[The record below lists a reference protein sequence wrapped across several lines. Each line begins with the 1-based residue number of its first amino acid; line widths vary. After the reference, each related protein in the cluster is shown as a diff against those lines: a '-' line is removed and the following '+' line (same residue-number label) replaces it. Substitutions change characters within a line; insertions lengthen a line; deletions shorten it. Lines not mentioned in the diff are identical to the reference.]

1 MTHPQSSTSS
11 FPSGCPVPH
20 GSPVGADGPRIAL
33 YSDDFAAD
41 PHHVYRDARARY
53 GSLVPVELS
62 PGVPA
67 TLVIGYHTALRILN
81 DPDHFPSDSRTWQQT
96 VPSDCPVL
104 PLLEWRPAAIRN
116 SGAEHARYRQATV
129 AGIEEIDQFA
139 LHNTVERIA
148 VPLINTFCGDGSAD
162 LISQYAFPLS
172 FAVINAMLGCPPDIG
187 QRAAMGLAAMFEG
200 VDAEQGNT
208 MFNDAMSDLVAL
220 KRSHPGDDI
229 VSRILRHPVDFDDEE
244 MVQQVLMLYGAGIE
258 PQQNL
263 IINTLRL
270 MLTDQRFA
278 GGILGGS
285 LSTRDALDEVLFT
298 DPPLSN
304 YCVTFPRQP
313 ILIDGVWLP
322 AHQPVVISMAGCNN
336 DPAINTGAYTDNRAH
351 LAWSVGPHT
360 CPARSVAYLI
370 AQDAIDQL
378 LDALPEMRLGV
389 PAEQLTWRPGPFHR
403 SLTALPVLFPETP
416 PLPVYSPQ
424 PEGSA
429 GQ

>member
-11 FPSGCPVPH
+11 FSTGCPVPH
-20 GSPVGADGPRIAL
+20 GSPVGSDGPRVAL
-33 YSDDFAAD
+33 YADDFAAD
-41 PHHVYRDARARY
+41 PHQVYRQARARY

-116 SGAEHARYRQATV
+116 SGLVHARYRQAIV
-129 AGIEEIDQFA
+129 AGIDEIDQFA
-139 LHNTVERIA
+139 LRNTVEQIA
-148 VPLINTFCGDGSAD
+148 APLINTFCADGSAD
-162 LISQYAFPLS
+162 LIAQYAFPLA
-172 FAVINAMLGCPPDIG
+172 FAVINAMLGCPPEIG
-187 QRAAMGLAAMFEG
+187 QQAAMGLAAMFEG
-200 VDAEQGNT
+200 VDAERGNA
-208 MFNDAMSDLVAL
+208 MFNDAMANLVTL

-229 VSRILRHPVDFDDEE
+229 VSRMLRHPVDLDDAE

-270 MLTDQRFA
+270 MLTDERFA
-278 GGILGGS
+278 GDFLGGS

-336 DPAINTGAYTDNRAH
+336 DPAIHTGRYTDNRAH

-403 SLTALPVLFPETP
+403 SLTALPVLFPESP
-416 PLPVYSPQ
+416 PLPVYVPQ

-429 GQ
+429 AQ